1 MEPEPDAYTI
11 SLDDLVEPALP
22 EAETPKAKRKSVA
35 AARTDSNLPAPPEDQ
50 GLYTQFFAMD
60 ACFALKRRLISN
72 DYRDPPLSSGM
83 AYMVEWEPYRQHIL
97 TITDEKE
104 ITNCSDFAAL
114 DYANTKFSKGY
125 AATGVAA
132 GVCARHEFVQPTGVG
147 DLQRGERFGNMDY
160 ILGAFLR
167 HVNALLRKIFSY
179 DIACQ
184 WSIELEQRLRR
195 LPEHVR
201 QHLASELVQFAVP
214 KMHIKGHIL
223 PCQIRYSLA
232 LLLGAGQ
239 TDGEGIE
246 RLWAAIAGVAGS
258 TKVSGPGTRSDQL
271 DDHWQFWNWQ
281 KLVGMAETLRRRL
294 SNAEVELERQ
304 EMAFTAFCVEQAEH
318 VPRWLEL
325 VNAFEADNH
334 QPNPYESK
342 YNDGMT
348 EAEVRVQ
355 LDEQDK
361 VDLANGSAPLH
372 DVPPTEFISFGLG
385 AGGRSADLKK
395 KKEKTGEKIKLKPAR
410 KKLKKRY
417 QRWRELQ
424 ATYMPS
430 AALYFNQLN
439 IDPETR
445 PKNIPLLLPSAL
457 PPDIARRSR
466 LQDRL
471 A

>member
-1 MEPEPDAYTI
+1 
-11 SLDDLVEPALP
+11 
-22 EAETPKAKRKSVA
+22 
-35 AARTDSNLPAPPEDQ
+35 
-50 GLYTQFFAMD
+50 MD

-72 DYRDPPLSSGM
+72 HIRDPPLGSGM
-83 AYMVEWEPYRQHIL
+83 AFMVEWEPYRQHIL
-97 TITDEKE
+97 TITDEQE
-104 ITNCSDFAAL
+104 ISNCNDFAAL

-160 ILGAFLR
+160 ILAAFLR
-167 HVNALLRKIFSY
+167 HVNEFLRK
-179 DIACQ
+179 
-184 WSIELEQRLRR
+184 LRK

-258 TKVSGPGTRSDQL
+258 TKLSGPGTRSDQL

-294 SNAEVELERQ
+294 SNAEVELEKQ
-304 EMAFTAFCVEQAEH
+304 EAAFSLFCVEQAEH

-325 VNAFEADNH
+325 VNSFEADNS
-334 QPNPYESK
+334 QPNPYESTQG
-342 YNDGMT
+342 NEMT
-348 EAEVRVQ
+348 EAQVRAE
-355 LDEQDK
+355 LDDQDK
-361 VDLANGSAPLH
+361 AELSNGALPLH
-372 DVPPTEFISFGLG
+372 EVTPADFITFGLEVEEEQRRL
-385 AGGRSADLKK
+385 AGQAQLKK
-395 KKEKTGEKIKLKPAR
+395 NKNETGDKIRLKKPRRKLKNQ
-410 KKLKKRY
+410 Y

-430 AALYFNQLN
+430 AALYFNKLDIN
-439 IDPETR
+439 DA
-445 PKNIPLLLPSAL
+445 AL
-457 PPDIARRSR
+457 PKPS
-466 LQDRL
+466 L
-471 A
+471 